1 MLNWMFD
8 GGFEIVPLS
17 FDGGT
22 FFVAEKRRSLWGG
35 DLRKLSGFSEFGI
48 VSVPPGDAVAF

>member
-1 MLNWMFD
+1 MH
-8 GGFEIVPLS
+8 GGCIYSFEKERCV
-17 FDGGT
+17 
-22 FFVAEKRRSLWGG
+22 VVC